1 MKELDHSLEK
11 ALIGWARKLAFGRFS
26 EGRQTASGAP
36 PPGQRFIDSNRRRF
50 F

>member
-36 PPGQRFIDSNRRRF
+36 APSERFTDSIRRGF
-50 F
+50 V